1 MTGREGPPRLGHVI
15 VPSSDLDELT
25 AFYVDRLG
33 LDRGFRDGERYA
45 AVTDG
50 TVTLGLAA
58 AGEQPVAA
66 QVVVSGEVAG
76 LDAVLAAWAADG
88 LEVGAPV
95 DGPHERR
102 AVVRDPSGNPVV
114 VYEKRA

>member
-1 MTGREGPPRLGHVI
+1 MTGREGLPRLGHVI
-15 VPSSDLDELT
+15 VPSADLDELA
-25 AFYVDRLG
+25 AFYVDGLG
-33 LDRGFRDGERYA
+33 LDLRFRDGERYA

-58 AGEQPVAA
+58 AGEQPVAG
-66 QVVVSGEVAG
+66 QVVVSVEVAG
-76 LDAVLAAWAADG
+76 LDALLAAWAADG
-88 LEVGAPV
+88 FEVGSPV

-114 VYEKRA
+114 VYEKRT